1 MTMVQNEIF
10 LPGEWTSGKEV
21 RDQNI
26 NAALSLAG
34 IVRTT
39 LGPNGLDKMMVD
51 DIGEITVT
59 NDGATILQKLDVVHP
74 AARVLVELSNLQDR
88 EVGDGTTSVVIV
100 AAELLRKANELID
113 KNMHSTTVM
122 SGYQLALKKA
132 LNYVEKRLEV
142 PVSDLSDEDLLQVA
156 KTSMS
161 SKLIGLMSDHFSRLV
176 VDAVKAVKT
185 ITDNG
190 DVKYPVKAIG
200 IAKALGGSGKD
211 CHLIPGYA
219 MSGQRASM

>member
-59 NDGATILQKLDVVHP
+59 NDGATIL
-74 AARVLVELSNLQDR
+74 
-88 EVGDGTTSVVIV
+88 
-100 AAELLRKANELID
+100 
-113 KNMHSTTVM
+113 
-122 SGYQLALKKA
+122 
-132 LNYVEKRLEV
+132 
-142 PVSDLSDEDLLQVA
+142 
-156 KTSMS
+156 
-161 SKLIGLMSDHFSRLV
+161 
-176 VDAVKAVKT
+176 
-185 ITDNG
+185 
-190 DVKYPVKAIG
+190 
-200 IAKALGGSGKD
+200 
-211 CHLIPGYA
+211 
-219 MSGQRASM
+219 